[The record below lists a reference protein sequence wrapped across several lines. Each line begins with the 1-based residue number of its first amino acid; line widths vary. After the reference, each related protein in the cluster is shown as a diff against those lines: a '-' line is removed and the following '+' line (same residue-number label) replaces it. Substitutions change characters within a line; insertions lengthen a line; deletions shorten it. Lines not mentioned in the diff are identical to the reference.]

1 MIFQTWKT
9 SNTFYFN
16 TIDGSYY
23 SLDKNQMKSFLK
35 WNWKNPVLE
44 GKNIILTPA
53 VLGVWNDK

>member
-23 SLDKNQMKSFLK
+23 SLNRNWMKSFLG
-35 WNWKNPVLE
+35 WGWKGSVLG